1 VLVWLGIVPSCLLQQ
16 DGDDMSKL
24 KLIDERLKSLRATRQ
39 NKARDAEWCKDN
51 RWRDEF
57 KMDRERHH
65 HLSTVALLD
74 REIADLEQARRCELP
89 VGGSVGH
96 GEWRPATP
104 GFVGSDH

>member
-1 VLVWLGIVPSCLLQQ
+1 
-16 DGDDMSKL
+16 MSKL

-65 HLSTVALLD
+65 HLSTVALLGRVD
-74 REIADLEQARRCELP
+74 KPDPDANARQQHEGCKALDQL
-89 VGGSVGH
+89 VVSGGD
-96 GEWRPATP
+96 AT
-104 GFVGSDH
+104 